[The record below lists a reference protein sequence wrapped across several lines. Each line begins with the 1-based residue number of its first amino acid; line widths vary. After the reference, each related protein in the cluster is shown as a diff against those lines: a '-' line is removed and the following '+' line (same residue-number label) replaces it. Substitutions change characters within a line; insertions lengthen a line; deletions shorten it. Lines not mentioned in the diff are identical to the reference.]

1 MSMTIYLFRIIADKL
16 FRFLPKCILKFLR
29 PALCLSS
36 SKLTKQKH
44 IIMKTQNLHRQKAS
58 FIIHL
63 IERDDGNK
71 KKQGLETI
79 PTRPCV

>member
-1 MSMTIYLFRIIADKL
+1 MMNAAKHFAATAKMYAHSLGPTF
-16 FRFLPKCILKFLR
+16 CT
-29 PALCLSS
+29 SS

-44 IIMKTQNLHRQKAS
+44 IIMKTQELHRQKTS

>member
-1 MSMTIYLFRIIADKL
+1 MYTQSLWST
-16 FRFLPKCILKFLR
+16 
-29 PALCLSS
+29 LCSSS

-44 IIMKTQNLHRQKAS
+44 IIMKALKLHRQKAS

-79 PTRPCV
+79 PTRPCI

>member
-1 MSMTIYLFRIIADKL
+1 MMNAAKL
-16 FRFLPKCILKFLR
+16 FAATAKMHIHLLWPT
-29 PALCLSS
+29 LCSSS
-36 SKLTKQKH
+36 SKLTKQRH
-44 IIMKTQNLHRQKAS
+44 IIMKTQGLHRQKAS
-58 FIIHL
+58 FIIYL

>member
-1 MSMTIYLFRIIADKL
+1 MMSYIFVQLLTYFFTITANISIQSLW
-16 FRFLPKCILKFLR
+16 PT
-29 PALCLSS
+29 LCFTS
-36 SKLTKQKH
+36 SKLTKQKY
-44 IIMKTQNLHRQKAS
+44 IIMETQNLHRQKVS